1 MQYEIKYD
9 PFPAVVCTLQPG
21 EQIVAEGGGM
31 SWMDDAFAMETRSGG
46 VGKAF
51 SKALSGESMFQNIYT
66 ARGAG
71 MITFGSSFPGTRAGS
86 IAFSSCFPGTILPI
100 RIVPGHDLIV
110 QKGAFLACEAGVE
123 LSMSVNKKLSAGL
136 LGGEGFIM
144 QRLSGSGI
152 AFLEVDGSVVS
163 RTLAAG
169 ERLVVS
175 SGNVLG
181 FVDGVGYDVELVK
194 GAKNMFL
201 GGEGLANTILTG
213 PGNVWLQTMPRSALL
228 AMAAR

>member
-31 SWMDDAFAMETRSGG
+31 SWMDDAFTMETKSGG

-51 SKALSGESMFQNIYT
+51 SKALSGESMFQNIFT
-66 ARGAG
+66 AV
-71 MITFGSSFPGTRAGS
+71 RAGS

-110 QKGAFLACEAGVE
+110 QKGAFLACEAGVG

-152 AFLEVDGSVVS
+152 VFLEVDGSVVS

>member
-51 SKALSGESMFQNIYT
+51 SKALSGESMFQNVFT
-66 ARGAG
+66 A
-71 MITFGSSFPGTRAGS
+71 TRAGS

-152 AFLEVDGSVVS
+152 VFLEVDGSVVS